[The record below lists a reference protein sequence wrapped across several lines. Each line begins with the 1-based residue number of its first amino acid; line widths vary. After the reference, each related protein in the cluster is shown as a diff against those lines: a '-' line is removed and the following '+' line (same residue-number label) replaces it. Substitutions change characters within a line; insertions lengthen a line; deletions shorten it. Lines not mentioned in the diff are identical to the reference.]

1 MSSKGLKPHRGHK
14 KYILVSLIQAI
25 MWKCHQRSSQH
36 KRPSPTATMSFTPSK
51 PVILGGWGGYLHVNG
66 LPGWN
71 KLHDPMDCSLPGSS
85 THGIFQARVLEWVAI
100 TFSGPEGS
108 GFQTFESGNTSWRRW
123 PRRWGLCPDPRT
135 SPLFF
140 CVQLGCHLEKRLPL
154 LKEKNRIFKISSL
167 LSSSL

>member
-100 TFSGPEGS
+100 TFSEARIS
-108 GFQTFESGNTSWRRW
+108 
-123 PRRWGLCPDPRT
+123 L
-135 SPLFF
+135 
-140 CVQLGCHLEKRLPL
+140 RLY
-154 LKEKNRIFKISSL
+154 NRILRTQHIPSLFKAYFVEWRKEGRNELMPGSIFVLWFSFKFSF
-167 LSSSL
+167 SVRV